1 MGSSLPFVVGL
12 DGEHAQK
19 LFGGGL
25 REVLALPRFAPGW
38 VRS

>member
-12 DGEHAQK
+12 DGEHAEK

-25 REVLALPRFAPGW
+25 
-38 VRS
+38 